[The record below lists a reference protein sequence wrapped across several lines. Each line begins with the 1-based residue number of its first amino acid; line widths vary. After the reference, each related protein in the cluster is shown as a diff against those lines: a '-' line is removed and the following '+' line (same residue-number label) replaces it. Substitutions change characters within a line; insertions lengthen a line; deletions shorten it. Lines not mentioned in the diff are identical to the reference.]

1 MKKDRKL
8 QSQLR
13 KNAKKLISIDNRN
26 ARVAANN
33 AAQEKEKKDTTR
45 LRVIICVILL
55 IAICAGFAT
64 RLFDWQIVHGEEY
77 KELSAASTA
86 HTVDS
91 DATRGE
97 ILDVDGHALA
107 ANETAYNIVINK
119 VYASEDHQLNL
130 IIIDLLNTLKQCNA
144 DYIDELPI
152 SYVDGEFVFDEGSGG
167 DVEYIESP
175 SMLNKEGL
183 TAQQIV
189 DELAKRYKADNI
201 NDLFEAIRRVWPEI
215 KFHDFAFKHV

>member
-77 KELSAASTA
+77 KELSAAST
-86 HTVDS
+86 
-91 DATRGE
+91 
-97 ILDVDGHALA
+97 
-107 ANETAYNIVINK
+107 K
-119 VYASEDHQLNL
+119 
-130 IIIDLLNTLKQCNA
+130 
-144 DYIDELPI
+144 
-152 SYVDGEFVFDEGSGG
+152 
-167 DVEYIESP
+167 
-175 SMLNKEGL
+175 SMPPRI
-183 TAQQIV
+183 TSSI
-189 DELAKRYKADNI
+189 
-201 NDLFEAIRRVWPEI
+201 
-215 KFHDFAFKHV
+215 